1 MPVQDVGTPHKKK
14 EHTNIKQ
21 LFITEVD
28 YQQTS
33 GCSRGNIDNIRRIL
47 SSFWHGWRTI
57 SRILWTLSKTDD
69 IINVDFYA
77 KESLI

>member
-14 EHTNIKQ
+14 EHTNMKQ
-21 LFITEVD
+21 LFIAEVD

-47 SSFWHGWRTI
+47 SSFFAWLEDEKSNI
-57 SRILWTLSKTDD
+57 
-69 IINVDFYA
+69 VDA
-77 KESLI
+77 IQD

>member
-1 MPVQDVGTPHKKK
+1 M
-14 EHTNIKQ
+14 KQ
-21 LFITEVD
+21 LFIAEVD

-47 SSFWHGWRTI
+47 SSFFAWLEDEN
-57 SRILWTLSKTDD
+57 RILWTLSKTDD

>member
-1 MPVQDVGTPHKKK
+1 MQDVGIPRKKK
-14 EHTNIKQ
+14 EHTNMKQ

-47 SSFWHGWRTI
+47 SSFFGVAGGRKAEYCGRYPRLMI
-57 SRILWTLSKTDD
+57 
-69 IINVDFYA
+69 
-77 KESLI
+77 

>member
-1 MPVQDVGTPHKKK
+1 MQDVGTPHKKK
-14 EHTNIKQ
+14 EHTNMKQ

-47 SSFWHGWRTI
+47 PSFFAWLEDEKPNI
-57 SRILWTLSKTDD
+57 
-69 IINVDFYA
+69 VDA
-77 KESLI
+77 IQD